1 ITDFTT
7 GFVCRQQG
15 IVLSKKVELSVD

>member
-1 ITDFTT
+1 